1 MYQEANP
8 TEREELFIQKIR
20 QCGVLFDFVADPL
33 SDLKWK
39 EVSRLPFV
47 AQQSDF
53 SLPTTVV
60 YNLKT
65 KIEKL
70 ANSSVWEFKIR
81 IAPLGGGNMFE
92 CPRIGIHSEN

>member
-1 MYQEANP
+1 MCQEANP

-47 AQQSDF
+47 AQQSTDF
-53 SLPTTVV
+53 SLPTTVLC
-60 YNLKT
+60 NLKT

-70 ANSSVWEFKIR
+70 ANSSVSMEIYSAGLWEYVR
-81 IAPLGGGNMFE
+81 MP
-92 CPRIGIHSEN
+92 